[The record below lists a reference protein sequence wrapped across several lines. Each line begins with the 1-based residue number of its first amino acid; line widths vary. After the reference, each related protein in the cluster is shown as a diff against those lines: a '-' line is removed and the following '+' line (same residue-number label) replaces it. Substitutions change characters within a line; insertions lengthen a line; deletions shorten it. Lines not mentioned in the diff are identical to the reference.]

1 MSMNIDNIHQLICKY
16 FDAETSLEEERWLR
30 SHLPGL
36 AGTDPEIDEAL
47 AVMGYAAGIPRA
59 TTTAV
64 RRRLRTAAAV
74 AATLTLLLAAGGTC
88 LYFSHR
94 NPDPQL
100 VAYSGGVRLD
110 PQEAM
115 RLIEAQMEEMGDAS
129 KSIELEVID
138 DFKDFRHAL
147 N

>member
-1 MSMNIDNIHQLICKY
+1 MSMNIQHIHRLIRRY

-30 SHLPGL
+30 SHLPPL

-47 AVMGYAAGIPRA
+47 AVMGYAAGIPRC

-64 RRRLRTAAAV
+64 RRRFRTAATV
-74 AATLTLLLAAGGTC
+74 AATLTLLLAAGGSY

-94 NPDPQL
+94 NTSAKL

-110 PQEAM
+110 RQEAM

-138 DFKDFRHAL
+138 DFNDFRHAL